1 VRPGRLEGT
10 DEAKVVVPPDL
21 VVEVSSP
28 TTKRR
33 DLTLKRELYER
44 FGVAEYWFVDIEA
57 ERVEAYRLRE
67 GRYGPPEIL
76 RAADKLGSP
85 VLPDFAFDLSTI
97 LEQAEG

>member
-1 VRPGRLEGT
+1 M
-10 DEAKVVVPPDL
+10 
-21 VVEVSSP
+21 EVSSP

-76 RAADKLGSP
+76 RAADMLGSP